1 MINYSDIINHYPDF
15 PKPGIDFIDILPF
28 LSNKEAFKQLIADID
43 AHTHCPNVATVEAR
57 GFLFA
62 APLLTQSKLV
72 EHIIPI
78 RKKGKLPYAEGDLH
92 DVEIMKEYGADHV
105 YYRLSDIAAG
115 KPEGDTFYLT
125 FFDDI
130 LANAKEQGQLRDGD
144 ILLSS
149 AVKQIVSAETPEDVP
164 TEVVEL
170 LVRYYYANKQDDNEW
185 VVLPVTNFDAYF
197 GNTNFSRKWWNRVP
211 DSIIVKQKQ
220 CYGVCRYS
228 LQETIK
234 SATEK

>member
-105 YYRLSDIAAG
+105 YYRLSDIVAG

-130 LANAKEQGQLRDGD
+130 LATGGTACGIAEALNREVIHLDGKEYKVR
-144 ILLSS
+144 
-149 AVKQIVSAETPEDVP
+149 VKEFLFIVEFPDLYNHDLINSIA
-164 TEVVEL
+164 
-170 LVRYYYANKQDDNEW
+170 
-185 VVLPVTNFDAYF
+185 PVHSF
-197 GNTNFSRKWWNRVP
+197 
-211 DSIIVKQKQ
+211 
-220 CYGVCRYS
+220 
-228 LQETIK
+228 IK
-234 SATEK
+234 IHGE

>member
-62 APLLTQSKLV
+62 APLLTQSKLI

-130 LANAKEQGQLRDGD
+130 LATGGTACGIAEALNREVIHLDGKEYKVR
-144 ILLSS
+144 
-149 AVKQIVSAETPEDVP
+149 VKEFLFIVEFPDLYNHDLINSIA
-164 TEVVEL
+164 
-170 LVRYYYANKQDDNEW
+170 
-185 VVLPVTNFDAYF
+185 PVHSF
-197 GNTNFSRKWWNRVP
+197 
-211 DSIIVKQKQ
+211 
-220 CYGVCRYS
+220 
-228 LQETIK
+228 IK
-234 SATEK
+234 IHGE